1 MNSKEIFLSVEFSAP
16 QPSCIPASKGDGP
29 QFWKEPPHHYLSARL
44 EAEMW
49 RVKKQV
55 QVKELESRTC
65 NEQIARDRADET
77 DSSLNRSVSTF
88 L

>member
-1 MNSKEIFLSVEFSAP
+1 MLSHSSSVSNHPPLYLYFLTDVL
-16 QPSCIPASKGDGP
+16 QCKT
-29 QFWKEPPHHYLSARL
+29 ARLHQL